1 MVLLLNPMSG
11 TADAWQAAMRAVLPE
26 VEVRIWPEVGEPSD
40 IEFAFVSKMPLGEL
54 KRLPRLRLIGS
65 MLAGVDHLVTST
77 DLPRGIPMVRT
88 GSPDGDPMM
97 TEFVLLHV
105 LRHHRRLPEYLS
117 AQQRSEWQAL
127 PQPRTE
133 DRRVGF
139 MGLGSLAL
147 PAALAV
153 KALGFQVAA
162 WTRQAKSVDGIATFH
177 GRAQLPDFLARTDI
191 PAQSAAAYRRDAGD
205 HRRKTLAMLP
215 SGAAVV
221 NLGRGAHVVEADLIA
236 ALDAGHISAATLDVF
251 PVEPLPA
258 ADPLWQHP
266 RVTVMPHIRPAPA
279 ADRRRT
285 ADRQQHPPA
294 AGRPTADAGHRPWRR
309 LLSSTMSNLKHSGL
323 AYEVVQGWE
332 RLPDGFAFTEVA
344 GVAVDSHDR
353 VYAFCRGRHPVLV
366 FDKDGHF
373 LSAWGEGTFTNP
385 HGITITRDDRV
396 FLVDN
401 FDHTVREYTL
411 DGRLLKTIGEPNK
424 PSDTGFR
431 VDHCPIC
438 RSAGPF
444 NMVTNVAVNESGEMF
459 VADGYANARVHKFS
473 AAGELVC
480 SWGTP
485 GSGDGE
491 FNLPHGIAIDSAG
504 TIYVADRENSRI
516 QLFKQ
521 DGSFVKSWDWPK
533 QAKRP
538 VHRRAGSHPCRGDGL
553 PPRGLAGALQ
563 QLDDSAA
570 DRSRSDCA
578 CHHLRAGRLDHRAD
592 RRGGPLPSRQFHR
605 PARPLRGFAGRY
617 LCR

>member
-1 MVLLLNPMSG
+1 
-11 TADAWQAAMRAVLPE
+11 
-26 VEVRIWPEVGEPSD
+26 
-40 IEFAFVSKMPLGEL
+40 
-54 KRLPRLRLIGS
+54 
-65 MLAGVDHLVTST
+65 
-77 DLPRGIPMVRT
+77 
-88 GSPDGDPMM
+88 
-97 TEFVLLHV
+97 
-105 LRHHRRLPEYLS
+105 
-117 AQQRSEWQAL
+117 
-127 PQPRTE
+127 
-133 DRRVGF
+133 
-139 MGLGSLAL
+139 
-147 PAALAV
+147 
-153 KALGFQVAA
+153 
-162 WTRQAKSVDGIATFH
+162 
-177 GRAQLPDFLARTDI
+177 
-191 PAQSAAAYRRDAGD
+191 
-205 HRRKTLAMLP
+205 
-215 SGAAVV
+215 
-221 NLGRGAHVVEADLIA
+221 
-236 ALDAGHISAATLDVF
+236 
-251 PVEPLPA
+251 
-258 ADPLWQHP
+258 
-266 RVTVMPHIRPAPA
+266 
-279 ADRRRT
+279 
-285 ADRQQHPPA
+285 
-294 AGRPTADAGHRPWRR
+294 
-309 LLSSTMSNLKHSGL
+309 MSNLKHSGL

-521 DGSFVKSWDWPK
+521 DGSFVKSWDWPNRPSDLFIDE
-533 QAKRP
+533 QDRIHVAEMGFRPAALP
-538 VHRRAGSHPCRGDGL
+538 VHYSNWMTAPPTGHDPIARVTICEPDGSIIEQIGGEDPFPPGNFIAPHGLCVDSRGDIYVGEVTKAARKIWAPL
-553 PPRGLAGALQ
+553 DPRCFQ
-563 QLDDSAA
+563 KFQ
-570 DRSRSDCA
+570 RS
-578 CHHLRAGRLDHRAD
+578 GR
-592 RRGGPLPSRQFHR
+592 
-605 PARPLRGFAGRY
+605 
-617 LCR
+617 